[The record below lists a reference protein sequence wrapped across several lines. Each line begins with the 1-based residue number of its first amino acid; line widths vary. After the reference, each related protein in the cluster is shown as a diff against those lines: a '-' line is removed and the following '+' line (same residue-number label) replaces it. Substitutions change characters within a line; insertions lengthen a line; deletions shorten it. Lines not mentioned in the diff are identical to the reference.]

1 MSYIILIGGGSASG
15 KTYVS
20 RKLIERLGEE
30 KVTRI
35 SIDDYYKDLTD
46 LTMEER
52 CKVNYDSPKAFDFAL
67 LEEHLRKLKQGKGIE
82 KPIYDFTIHN
92 RSEKTEHLEPS
103 PIIIVEGIMALV
115 KDKIRKEGDVRVFIK
130 ASAETRFLRRL
141 TRDHNERGRSYESI
155 IDQYFKQVIPSFEE
169 SIGPSSYFADMIMEN
184 DGTSNKAL
192 DILTVYLDSL
202 VKQFYQKDNQ
212 KH

>member
-20 RKLIERLGEE
+20 QKLIERLGKE

-35 SIDDYYKDLTD
+35 SIDDYYKDLSD
-46 LTMEER
+46 LSMAER
-52 CKVNYDSPKAFDFAL
+52 NKINYDSPKAFDFAL
-67 LEEHLRKLKQGKGIE
+67 LEEHLKELKAGRGVD
-82 KPIYDFTIHN
+82 KPIYDFTVHN
-92 RSEKTEHLEPS
+92 RSHQTEHLKPS

-155 IDQYFKQVIPSFEE
+155 IEQYFKQVIPSFEE

-192 DILTVYLDSL
+192 DILTVYLDNL
-202 VKQFYQKDNQ
+202 IKQFCQKDNR
-212 KH
+212 

>member
-20 RKLIERLGEE
+20 QKLIERLGEE

-35 SIDDYYKDLTD
+35 SIDDYYKDLTE

-212 KH
+212 KY

>member
-212 KH
+212 KY